1 MIDGRRWQSAGEL
14 DGALDACQ
22 LLCNRQGQPLLAHGP
37 TGSYTEDWRVIVPLT
52 RGRAVLPGL
61 TFTDSSEA
69 LLSGRAPPFR
79 LLVRAV
85 GWDGKPLPGI
95 RHCLSDPFVVS
106 KGAGGGAGRASNPR
120 QGLLHISSCLRAP
133 LQNTYSPPTPRT
145 THTHTHTCPPRPSYQ
160 VATSRVKGVKLEVP
174 LLDDHVSKIE
184 CVGVETQKK
193 LEDIRAASEAAGVP
207 CPSVPLNRVTTGVCG
222 QGGEVRAGQ
231 PLPTPCPAPP
241 HTAAVGELRALVETA
256 EGDPHLRETLAQL
269 LCITDKRWD
278 AARGHVL
285 RAVPTDVRLRAFH
298 QAGGVGGV
306 GLVFRAG
313 ALNAL
318 DFEHPVGGCAW
329 SVYVWCL
336 SRYLLPPYP
345 PPPPSSPTHTYSQA
359 CCSGA

>member
-1 MIDGRRWQSAGEL
+1 MFCRALRTSRERLTCADLLICAASSRPLPPQVSVIDGRRWQSAGEL

-145 THTHTHTCPPRPSYQ
+145 THTHTHM
-160 VATSRVKGVKLEVP
+160 
-174 LLDDHVSKIE
+174 
-184 CVGVETQKK
+184 
-193 LEDIRAASEAAGVP
+193 
-207 CPSVPLNRVTTGVCG
+207 
-222 QGGEVRAGQ
+222 
-231 PLPTPCPAPP
+231 PTP
-241 HTAAVGELRALVETA
+241 ALLP
-256 EGDPHLRETLAQL
+256 GGNLARQG
-269 LCITDKRWD
+269 R
-278 AARGHVL
+278 
-285 RAVPTDVRLRAFH
+285 
-298 QAGGVGGV
+298 QAGGAAPG
-306 GLVFRAG
+306 RPREQ
-313 ALNAL
+313 
-318 DFEHPVGGCAW
+318 D
-329 SVYVWCL
+329 
-336 SRYLLPPYP
+336 
-345 PPPPSSPTHTYSQA
+345 
-359 CCSGA
+359 